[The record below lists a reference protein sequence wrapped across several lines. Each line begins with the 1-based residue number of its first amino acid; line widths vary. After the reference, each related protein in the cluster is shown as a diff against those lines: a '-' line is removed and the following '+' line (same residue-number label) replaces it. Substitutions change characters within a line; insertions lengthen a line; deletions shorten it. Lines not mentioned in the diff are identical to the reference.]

1 MLEYCFDC
9 TVDCTVRSGPVPV
22 RFRVVSLE
30 ILRSSHSRFSGRLT
44 RDSQVVSLEILRS
57 SHSRFPSRLTRDSQV
72 VSLEIPGSSHS
83 RFPLNFLHGLSS
95 KSSSP
100 INLHT
105 SKHMAGAHIPP
116 EVD

>member
-1 MLEYCFDC
+1 MLEYCIYS
-9 TVDCTVRSGPVPV
+9 TVQYTVQSIVQSTVQSTVQSGPV
-22 RFRVVSLE
+22 RFRSDSG
-30 ILRSSHSRFSGRLT
+30 SSHSRFSGRLT
-44 RDSQVVSLEILRS
+44 RN
-57 SHSRFPSRLTRDSQV
+57 SQV

-105 SKHMAGAHIPP
+105 SKQMAGAHIYIYIYIY
-116 EVD
+116 